1 MRSLSDE
8 PPQLVWQA
16 MNALAWFRLN
26 RSGELNPTVGRERDF
41 HGIQRLRLWDD
52 SMGFGCESQPMTLT
66 VFTPV
71 SSDDRDPIVREAIW
85 QRRMDLDRLFR
96 EARDSQDV
104 VAFKPTITV
113 RDAPVPSIRFSALL
127 EEASRFELPVAWFG
141 DRARFMLD
149 VGSVGVEFFGNSHSH
164 AVLRLEWAV
173 ERPTNW
179 EPVIAWHWKT
189 RKFLEACL
197 STKGDSPSPPGVERH
212 PLWDKEVDGGTI

>member
-1 MRSLSDE
+1 
-8 PPQLVWQA
+8 

-26 RSGELNPTVGRERDF
+26 RSGELNPIVGRDRDF

-52 SMGFGCESQPMTLT
+52 AMGFGSELQPMTLT

-71 SSDDRDPIVREAIW
+71 SSKDRAPIVREAIW
-85 QRRMDLDRLFR
+85 QRSMDLDRLFK
-96 EARDSQDV
+96 EAQDAKDV

-113 RDAPVPSIRFSALL
+113 RDAPVPLMRFSALI
-127 EEASRFELPVAWFG
+127 EEASKFELPVAWFC
-141 DRARFMLD
+141 DRAGSTLD
-149 VGSVGVEFFGNSHSH
+149 VGSVGVEFFGSSYPH
-164 AVLRLEWAV
+164 AVLRLEWSI

-179 EPVIAWHWKT
+179 EPVIAWHWKA

-197 STKGDSPSPPGVERH
+197 STKGAPSSLAGVELD